1 MRDVR
6 STDALA
12 RVRLAPL
19 SGRDDT
25 VHLVPAAGRQLAS
38 DEVEAVLE
46 RLVDDGIIGVR
57 TSALDDHEAAPF
69 IDLGF
74 VERGR
79 LALMSCPLTR
89 NTRSRDARLRRGRPR
104 DYDQV
109 LTLDHRCFPDLWR
122 FDESLLDD
130 ALVATPS
137 SRFRVAETTELLGYA
152 ITGVA
157 GTTGYLQRLAVD
169 TDQQRQGL
177 GSALVDDGRQWATRR
192 GATVMMVNTAVDNQ
206 AAIDF
211 YLALGFTRRPT
222 DLRVLEC
229 RLDG

>member
-12 RVRLAPL
+12 RVRLSPL
-19 SGRDDT
+19 RGRDDT

-38 DEVEAVLE
+38 AELEAVLG
-46 RLVDDGIIGVR
+46 RLIDDGVIAVR

-69 IDLGF
+69 VDLGF

-89 NTRSRDARLRRGRPR
+89 SARSRDPRLRRGRPR
-104 DYDQV
+104 DYESV

-122 FDESLLDD
+122 FDDALLDD
-130 ALVATPS
+130 ALVATPT
-137 SRFRVAETTELLGYA
+137 SRFRVADATGILGYA

-177 GSALVDDGRQWATRR
+177 GRSLVDDGRQWATRR
-192 GATVMMVNTAVDNQ
+192 GATTMMVNTAVDNQ
-206 AAIDF
+206 PAIDF
-211 YLALGFTRRPT
+211 YLAVGFTRRPT
-222 DLRVLEC
+222 DLRVMER